1 MLKYTKATIP
11 YHQWII
17 NGKCVQSRSD
27 SDNRIS
33 EELEEINVIDLIKEF
48 FRRLNIGIILI
59 FVAVTLL
66 WNTPVVYPLKIFVVF
81 MHEISHGIAAMA
93 TGGQIVEIVVVS
105 QEGGHA
111 ITRGGSPFWTLT
123 AGYLGSLV
131 WGGLILLLAARA
143 RLDKTLS
150 VILGL
155 GMIAVS
161 ILYLRNPFGLG
172 FGVAFGAALL
182 ISGKFLNRSVNR
194 WILQVIG
201 VTSCLYAILDIKS
214 DILDRAH
221 LRSDARML
229 AEMTNIPT
237 LFWGVLWIL
246 LAIAGTIFFLYV
258 AGGGKNQTTLA
269 ADETH
274 PEDC

>member
-1 MLKYTKATIP
+1 M
-11 YHQWII
+11 
-17 NGKCVQSRSD
+17 
-27 SDNRIS
+27 
-33 EELEEINVIDLIKEF
+33 IKEF
-48 FRRLNIGIILI
+48 FRRLNGGIILI
-59 FVAVTLL
+59 FAAVTLL

-93 TGGQIVEIVVVS
+93 TGGQIEEIVVVS

-111 ITRGGSPFWTLT
+111 ITRGGSPLWTLT
-123 AGYLGSLV
+123 AGYLGSLM
-131 WGGLILLLAARA
+131 WGGLILILAVRA

-150 VILGL
+150 VIIGL
-155 GMIAVS
+155 GMVAVS
-161 ILYLRNPFGLG
+161 ILYVRNLFGLG
-172 FGVAFGAALL
+172 FGIGFGAVLL
-182 ISGKFLNRSVNR
+182 ISGRFLNRSVNR

-237 LFWGVLWIL
+237 LFWGILWIL

-258 AGGGKNQTTLA
+258 AGGGEGHRTIAGEKPRS
-269 ADETH
+269 ET
-274 PEDC
+274 DRV